1 MDTKFF
7 VSRRKARGLSQA
19 VLCEGI
25 CTQSTLSKF
34 ENNTQV
40 PSLPILRQLCERLDL
55 SIDDLDEERRRS
67 DWLRPQL
74 DWTEEELM
82 VENYQRAKQLLA
94 AIPTAEITSTTAKM
108 QYSYLQGLLATLVG
122 AADTTALFSVTRI
135 LDELDEEH
143 QTIFAQLAYL
153 GEGIL
158 YARRRALDQAAF
170 FMAKVK
176 TYLEQLTE
184 QNDPHGDNVNNA
196 RLLTMV
202 YYLAEYHALIKEY
215 DQSNKYLDQGLTR
228 CAQEHVTYFLPR
240 LKLLAAQNALE
251 TGASP
256 AVVIDNLLDAR
267 AFARLNHNNTVL
279 VQSMSLIKHY
289 QDLLA
294 GKPLDEGNAK

>member
-67 DWLRPQL
+67 DWLRHQL

-108 QYSYLQGLLATLVG
+108 QYSYLQGLLVTLVG
-122 AADTTALFSVTRI
+122 AADTPPPCSPSPGFLMSWTKNIKRSLPNWPTWARGSST
-135 LDELDEEH
+135 
-143 QTIFAQLAYL
+143 L
-153 GEGIL
+153 GGE
-158 YARRRALDQAAF
+158 
-170 FMAKVK
+170 
-176 TYLEQLTE
+176 
-184 QNDPHGDNVNNA
+184 P
-196 RLLTMV
+196 
-202 YYLAEYHALIKEY
+202 
-215 DQSNKYLDQGLTR
+215 
-228 CAQEHVTYFLPR
+228 
-240 LKLLAAQNALE
+240 
-251 TGASP
+251 
-256 AVVIDNLLDAR
+256 
-267 AFARLNHNNTVL
+267 
-279 VQSMSLIKHY
+279 
-289 QDLLA
+289 
-294 GKPLDEGNAK
+294 